1 MRNREFSLKSIILA
15 RIITLSIIFI
25 IFTLALLLST
35 GNIISNNNKDKLLII
50 GNNYAELIKNKIDKE
65 FLQLTN
71 DAARLEKSGE
81 NIETLASVLSEK
93 NYKTINIYKKNNDS
107 YILSFYS
114 DEKPRNSVLTK
125 NTPGLH
131 ELFGGGTKVYTF
143 AESELLVINY
153 FSHITKKNTEYIVN
167 IRKTFPFPLNDSLK
181 NFAIITKN
189 DYTYIDKNNEIVTI
203 PEQTTLYGHENIKTQ
218 FSVPIPSLNAAIIFD
233 NDSFSSQ
240 LTSIFL
246 WIIAGLIL
254 LYIIWFVAEISFL
267 KFSTN
272 PIFQLIP
279 TFKKIS
285 QGDKKAGF
293 VKTKVKEFN
302 IIADAAKS
310 TVDALLNEQSKTET
324 LLNRL
329 PVPVAVFDLNYNF
342 IYKNKHFT
350 TLFNIADNTEATFLD
365 IIPASMKDL
374 ENQLMLFVNSPKQ
387 KDKSEIHDPK
397 NDSYYIVR
405 FAKIFDNNEHL
416 SAIMVVFNDITF
428 QKRETEKQTKRSK
441 RVENILLSI
450 EEAVLQLSTSSSE
463 LNSTAEALST
473 MLAQQNTSVAETNT
487 SIHEMNTSV
496 ANISK
501 SINQITELTDKIT
514 SDSEYGVDIMENA
527 FSKINNVK
535 DKMDTLVTTIND
547 LNGKTAKITKIL
559 KTVYDISE
567 QTNLLALNA
576 SIEAVRSDS
585 GSQSFK
591 VIAEEIRELSDK
603 TFTFTKEIEEGL
615 EKVVNSG
622 NSSVMIVEETEKML
636 LESYNEIDSSKN
648 NFIKI
653 KNGIM
658 EINSSLHNINNVLD
672 DLNNASSD
680 IYQTSNDLVSA
691 MKDAVS
697 SSKET
702 QQTAHDIDS
711 VSKTLRETLQEIDK
725 LKQ

>member
-1 MRNREFSLKSIILA
+1 MKNREFSLKSIILA
-15 RIITLSIIFI
+15 RVISLSTLFI
-25 IFTLALLLST
+25 IFVIVLYLSL
-35 GNIISNNNKDKLLII
+35 GNIITYNNKDKLLII

-65 FLQLTN
+65 FLLITN
-71 DAARLEKSGE
+71 DAERLEKSDE
-81 NIETLASVLSEK
+81 PIEKIASILSEK
-93 NYKTINIYKKNNDS
+93 DYKTINIYKRSSDS
-107 YILSFYS
+107 YVLSYYS
-114 DEKPRNSVLTK
+114 GEKPRNGVLTK
-125 NTPGLH
+125 NTPGLS
-131 ELFGGGTKVYTF
+131 ELFNGGTKVYTF
-143 AESELLVINY
+143 AENKQIFLNY
-153 FSHITKKNTEYIVN
+153 FSYITKNDATYIVN
-167 IRKTFPFPLNDSLK
+167 IRKSFPFPMDKTLQ
-181 NFAIITKN
+181 NFRIITKN
-189 DYTYIDKNNEIVTI
+189 DYTYINHNNEMITV
-203 PEQTTLYGHENIKTQ
+203 PAQTTLYGVKNIKGEL
-218 FSVPIPSLNAAIIFD
+218 SVSIPSINAAIIFD
-233 NDSFSSQ
+233 NKLFSSQ
-240 LTSIFL
+240 FNSLFL
-246 WIIAGLIL
+246 WSSVGLLL
-254 LYIIWFVAEISFL
+254 LYILWLLAEISFL

-272 PIFQLIP
+272 PIFQVVP
-279 TFKKIS
+279 TFKRIS
-285 QGDKKAGF
+285 QGDKRARF
-293 VKTKVKEFN
+293 IKTRIKEFN
-302 IIADAAKS
+302 VIAEAAKS
-310 TVDALLNEQSKTET
+310 TVDALLNEQNKTET

-329 PVPVAVFDLNYNF
+329 PVPVAVFDINYNF

-350 TLFNIADNTEATFLD
+350 TLFNIPEDSETTFLD
-365 IIPASMKDL
+365 IIPSSMKDL
-374 ENQLMLFVNSPKQ
+374 ENKLMLFVNSPKQ

-397 NDSYYIVR
+397 NDNYYIVR

-428 QKRETEKQTKRSK
+428 QKMETEKQTKRNK
-441 RVENILLSI
+441 RVENVLMSI

-473 MLAQQNTSVAETNT
+473 MLAQQNTSAAETNT

-496 ANISK
+496 ENISK
-501 SINQITELTDKIT
+501 SINQITALTDKIT
-514 SDSEYGVDIMENA
+514 NDSEYGVNIMENA
-527 FSKINNVK
+527 FGKINNVK
-535 DKMDTLVTTIND
+535 DKMDTLVSTIND

-591 VIAEEIRELSDK
+591 VIAEEIRELSDR
-603 TFTFTKEIEEGL
+603 TFSFTKEIEEGL
-615 EKVVNSG
+615 EEVVNSG

-636 LESYNEIDSSKN
+636 LDSYNEIDSSKN

-702 QQTAHDIDS
+702 QQTARDIDS
-711 VSKTLRETLQEIDK
+711 VSKTLRETLQEINK